1 MTYPSDKRWSSSVGM
16 MNFPMYGKMNKQ
28 ASGNRS
34 PSHGETRKQRL
45 GQTVQYSLWFTSKKN
60 GQFMVVPLGCPMA
73 CLRYGIGSQA
83 KWSLW
88 HGPMLH
94 PNPFVVKHTSWWLA
108 KSAKNL
114 EHDQKKSAHPNIIR
128 YIYIYY
134 IYIIYIIY
142 ILYIYILYYI

>member
-1 MTYPSDKRWSSSVGM
+1 MMMVIVWLMMVTSNLVWWLTYPSDKRWSSSVGM

-73 CLRYGIGSQA
+73 CLRYGSQA
-83 KWSLW
+83 ARQNDPYGMDL
-88 HGPMLH
+88 GFTQ
-94 PNPFVVKHTSWWLA
+94 NPFVVKHTS
-108 KSAKNL
+108 
-114 EHDQKKSAHPNIIR
+114 
-128 YIYIYY
+128 
-134 IYIIYIIY
+134 
-142 ILYIYILYYI
+142 